1 VPRHGDDRCGLDERR
16 QQGQRARRRAKV
28 FAVNEPRPG
37 CKMHDVDR
45 LVALLDRMVD
55 GGTTGD
61 RHRVRPRCDRART
74 DRIIDLGPGL
84 RP

>member
-16 QQGQRARRRAKV
+16 QQGNELDAPRRPSTSR
-28 FAVNEPRPG
+28 RPG

-61 RHRVRPRCDRART
+61 RHRARPRCDRAHGP
-74 DRIIDLGPGL
+74 DRRPRPGL

>member
-1 VPRHGDDRCGLDERR
+1 
-16 QQGQRARRRAKV
+16 
-28 FAVNEPRPG
+28 
-37 CKMHDVDR
+37 MHDVDR

-61 RHRVRPRCDRART
+61 RHRARPRCDRAHAP
-74 DRIIDLGPGL
+74 DRIVDLGPGL